1 VVVAKLLVLHRLQ
14 QFSFH
19 NLTKNRTWRVF
30 IRVFLAVVICGNLI
44 GFLGNVVSALYFVQA
59 AAVADK
65 SASAWA
71 ANDTA
76 AAKMHEQEARR
87 RTAEASSVAS
97 VQRFCEVVVLLIMI
111 TAFLL
116 VGLSSSRIIASALRT
131 LFAARQML
139 VPVSGAAGH
148 SGRRMLAQASAQGKQ
163 LRRKVVG
170 TVLFVF
176 FTVLVRSVFT
186 VMYALAQAFQNSS
199 SSCAPSQCHPC
210 KNVYTHINFWILYT
224 PVFQQV
230 LMLVASPLA
239 LLVALWG
246 MSGLRAVEQMSTQLD
261 LESARHRQTQQ
272 RSSLQLLQ

>member
-1 VVVAKLLVLHRLQ
+1 MFAPP
-14 QFSFH
+14 S
-19 NLTKNRTWRVF
+19 
-30 IRVFLAVVICGNLI
+30 
-44 GFLGNVVSALYFVQA
+44 
-59 AAVADK
+59 D
-65 SASAWA
+65 ASAWA
-71 ANDTA
+71 VNDTA
-76 AAKMHEQEARR
+76 AGKMHEQEARR
-87 RTAEASSVAS
+87 KTAEASSVAS
-97 VQRFCEVVVLLIMI
+97 LQRFCEVAALLLMI

-131 LFAARQML
+131 LFAAQQLL

-148 SGRRMLAQASAQGKQ
+148 SGRRMLAQASTQGKQ
-163 LRRKVVG
+163 LRRKVLG
-170 TVLFVF
+170 TVLFLF
-176 FTVLVRSVFT
+176 LTVLVRSVFT

-239 LLVALWG
+239 LFVALWG
-246 MSGLRAVEQMSTQLD
+246 MSGLRAIEQMSTQLVE
-261 LESARHRQTQQ
+261 LESARHRSTQQ